1 VEISLVSCSECGT
14 ENVKDARFCTKCGV
28 AIESPKKK
36 GIEAQMEEWGEEFGR
51 RFEEWGEDFGK
62 RVEDECF
69 GIPHGGAIVGLIFGV
84 LIVLFGLAI
93 IVGLTLEYFWPAAL
107 ILFGSLIIIGAL
119 YGFIRR

>member
-1 VEISLVSCSECGT
+1 MPLVSCSECGT
-14 ENVKDARFCTKCGV
+14 ENVKDARFCTKCG
-28 AIESPKKK
+28 AALESPQQK
-36 GIEAQMEEWGEEFGR
+36 GVEAQIEQWGEEFGR

-69 GIPHGGAIVGLIFGV
+69 GIPHGGAIIGLIFGV

-119 YGFIRR
+119 YGFTRR